1 MDTIITGFGLVS
13 FFALVV
19 TWLVL
24 PHESAIAAA
33 PDVNA
38 HGLTAS

>member
-13 FFALVV
+13 FFVLLVI
-19 TWLVL
+19 WLVL
-24 PHESAIAAA
+24 PHDSAIGAA